1 MKCPRSPFE
10 ISTNTQYE
18 SVTKFG
24 VKVMQLM
31 QLTKTKLLGIQE
43 NIIHLDKISTI
54 LVNVHFTYISVLTMY
69 FICVCENIFVR
80 KKVTETLTH

>member
-31 QLTKTKLLGIQE
+31 QLTTKLLGIQE
-43 NIIHLDKISTI
+43 NIIHLNKISTI
-54 LVNVHFTYISVLTMY
+54 LVNVHFTYISVLTMH
-69 FICVCENIFVR
+69 FICICENILVS
-80 KKVTETLTH
+80 KKVTEIVTN